1 MLLFA
6 SPDLINDDPTQFS
19 TGIMHIDNDPN
30 IDSTASFNYGKLTQ
44 WTLSLDA
51 FNGQTIFVA
60 FLHDSDDDFY
70 LGLDDV
76 VITQESTL
84 PGVDEL
90 SNRVNVKVFPNPAS
104 DLIKVEFE
112 AATSSNFD
120 ISIVSIEGKIVY
132 GERLGNTSL
141 INKSIDVSELPAGT
155 YFVHLRNEE
164 RTNVQKF
171 TVTR

>member
-1 MLLFA
+1 MFQRVQVPYTQGWLPEAIASRTARPEKVLLFA

-112 AATSSNFD
+112 ASTRSNFD
-120 ISIVSIEGKIVY
+120 C
-132 GERLGNTSL
+132 L
-141 INKSIDVSELPAGT
+141 A
-155 YFVHLRNEE
+155 
-164 RTNVQKF
+164 
-171 TVTR
+171 